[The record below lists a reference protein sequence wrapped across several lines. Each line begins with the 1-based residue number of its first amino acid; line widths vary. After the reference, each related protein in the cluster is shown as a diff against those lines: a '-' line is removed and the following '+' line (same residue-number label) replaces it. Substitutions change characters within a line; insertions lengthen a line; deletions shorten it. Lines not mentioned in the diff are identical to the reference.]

1 MADDKKKR
9 NKRDL
14 NAVSADQG
22 CELEYFAARN
32 GVSIEEAR
40 GLIGQF
46 GDDRYGLLG
55 EQDPKV

>member
-1 MADDKKKR
+1 MVDDKKKSGKR
-9 NKRDL
+9 KRDP
-14 NAVSADQG
+14 VSADQG
-22 CELEYFAARN
+22 CELEYFARRN